1 MQLRERAA
9 WQRELEAERASAA
22 QRTEALQRAQEHI
35 DGLEERLFDLE
46 GKVGGRGVAAMEAR
60 VEEMIVKV
68 RNPDSKFRQPQGRFR
83 HIQAKCFSLSLGDF
97 GQREEE
103 RRAALADK
111 PRRDCDAHR
120 VQGLEAMAALDYD
133 GAVHHFRVG
142 VRSNRRHCWRLVHDH
157 M

>member
-1 MQLRERAA
+1 M
-9 WQRELEAERASAA
+9 
-22 QRTEALQRAQEHI
+22 
-35 DGLEERLFDLE
+35 
-46 GKVGGRGVAAMEAR
+46 
-60 VEEMIVKV
+60 
-68 RNPDSKFRQPQGRFR
+68 
-83 HIQAKCFSLSLGDF
+83 

-142 VRSNRRHCWRLVHDH
+142 VRSNH
-157 M
+157 